1 MTEPIRENTT
11 ETFEQKL
18 ARSEGVDKDFAQNLA
33 ENWQKILGAMGIVLL
48 SVWVVNEYRAAK
60 EKRIGEASTRF
71 SQIQNTFGESI
82 GGAVEQADLEKKS
95 KVIKDNIKTLNDTFN
110 GTSYSEL
117 TSLYDGLLLKQQG
130 KFSEAEAVLKNLSS
144 MPSVQDFSLN
154 DLNKEVSS
162 LALARNMLAEG
173 RTDEAQKFLEGLVN
187 NSKIVNV
194 EALLILA
201 RTSESGVAKIAAEL
215 KSSRPEF
222 ADLIDREMANFG
234 IDLEVK

>member
-11 ETFEQKL
+11 ETFQEKL
-18 ARSEGVDKDFAQNLA
+18 TRSEGVDKDFAQNLA
-33 ENWQKILGAMGIVLL
+33 DNWQKMLGALGIVLL

-60 EKRIGEASTRF
+60 DKRIGEASTRF
-71 SQIQNTFGESI
+71 SQIQNTFDQSLDQTDI
-82 GGAVEQADLEKKS
+82 EKNS

-117 TSLYDGLLLKQQG
+117 TSLYNALLLKQQG
-130 KFSEAEAVLKNLSS
+130 KFSEAEAELKNLSS
-144 MPSVQDFSLN
+144 LPSTQDFSLK

-162 LALARNMLAEG
+162 LALARNLLSEG
-173 RTDEAQKFLEGLVN
+173 RNDEAKKFLENLVK

-201 RTSESGVAKIAAEL
+201 RTAQSSTQSGVAKIASEL

-222 ADLIDREMANFG
+222 SDIIDREMINFG
-234 IDLEVK
+234 IDLAAQ